1 MRKSGL
7 VSMLLIASLAAAPIL
22 VGCDHELGRTEKT
35 TTDSN
40 GNQTTV
46 QQKTVQHADGSV
58 TTEKD
63 VNHNANQ

>member
-1 MRKSGL
+1 MRTRGL
-7 VSMLLIASLAAAPIL
+7 ASLLLIASLAAAPML
-22 VGCDHELGRTEKT
+22 VGCDHEVGRTEKT

-46 QQKTVQHADGSV
+46 QQKTVQHSDGSV

-63 VNHNANQ
+63 VNHVNNQ

>member
-7 VSMLLIASLAAAPIL
+7 VSMLLIASLAAAPML
-22 VGCDHELGRTEKT
+22 VGCDRELGRTEKT

-46 QQKTVQHADGSV
+46 QQKTVQHPDGSL